1 MKKALGIILS
11 AMFLL
16 SALAGCAGNSSD
28 EEYIGPTI
36 PVYIAEEIAN
46 YDPAYG
52 NLDAET
58 QKILG
63 LVYEGL
69 FKYDA
74 NGKVVK
80 AQAKSVKILDKPSD
94 NYYGIEIKLQDTAWS
109 DGTPVQ
115 AQDYIYAWQRILE
128 PGFRGEAASLL
139 GEMAGFIAERQV

>member
-11 AMFLL
+11 AVFLI
-16 SALAGCAGNSSD
+16 SALAGCGGKSSGE

-36 PVYIAEEIAN
+36 PVYLAEEIAN

-74 NGKVVK
+74 NGKVVN

-94 NYYGIEIKLQDTAWS
+94 NYYGIEIKLKDTA
-109 DGTPVQ
+109 
-115 AQDYIYAWQRILE
+115 
-128 PGFRGEAASLL
+128 
-139 GEMAGFIAERQV
+139 